1 MSGAG
6 GSQMAALGVDA
17 TAALG
22 TDATAA
28 LNPKRG
34 LGVTEAIAGSVPE
47 ALVPVLAVLTF
58 LGSTWFI
65 TTVGP
70 AVYLLGPERGLLDRR
85 DGARLL
91 AVGIGALALV
101 VLAKGLFGMARPP
114 ESVQLVLEDGNG
126 FPSGHATGAAAFY
139 GGLAALLDVST
150 RRRRWLSAGGL
161 IGLVGFTRLALGVH
175 YFVDVVAGVALGL
188 AFTAAMLE
196 LTRRRIGYGFV
207 FAVLTAGAAVVLA
220 GTSLD
225 PVAALGG
232 TLGTLL
238 GWWLVK
244 RRGAL
249 FDSISTPVAVVA
261 LLVLGGVAAFTLKTE
276 PALPVVFAAHVAAGV
291 GFVGLPAL
299 QNFSR

>member
-1 MSGAG
+1 MSGA
-6 GSQMAALGVDA
+6 SPSA
-17 TAALG
+17 TAALAF
-22 TDATAA
+22 DPAA
-28 LNPKRG
+28 APASSRG
-34 LGVTEAIAGSVPE
+34 VGVTEAIAGSVPE

-70 AVYLLGPERGLLDRR
+70 ALYLLGPDRGLLDRR
-85 DGARLL
+85 AGARLL
-91 AVGIGALALV
+91 AVAIGALALV
-101 VLAKGLFGMARPP
+101 VLTKGLFGMARPP

-150 RRRRWLSAGGL
+150 RRRRWLAAGSL
-161 IGLVGFTRLALGVH
+161 IGLVAFTRLALGVH
-175 YFVDVVAGVALGL
+175 YLVDVVAGVALGL
-188 AFTAAMLE
+188 AFAVTMLE

-207 FAVLTAGAAVVLA
+207 LALLTAAAALALVGVV
-220 GTSLD
+220 LD

-232 TLGTLL
+232 TGGALL
-238 GWWLVK
+238 GWWAVA

-249 FDSISTPVAVVA
+249 FDSVRMSAAVV
-261 LLVLGGVAAFTLKTE
+261 VLGGTAAVTLKTE
-276 PALPVVFAAHVAAGV
+276 AALPVVFVAHVAAGA
-291 GFVGLPAL
+291 GFVGLPVL